1 MKYNWNER
9 KLEKLLEKDEKLNNK
24 KYSDGLQLEINSLRL
39 ALNII
44 IFIQRHTFFILH
56 PNS

>member
-39 ALNII
+39 VIYYRII
-44 IFIQRHTFFILH
+44 M
-56 PNS
+56 